1 MDGNQREDSQS
12 VSSIK
17 EEEIETESLDIEPV
31 ECHSKVDEPSHG
43 IKKALPRDLPPGLQ
57 LLPVVK
63 SKEAVKKV
71 VKEEIETEKVKE
83 VARSSSRRG
92 RSPTTRRSTASR
104 KPLDSSAEPSPHQRT
119 PTKASKLAHTSPSK
133 TPVKSLLADVS
144 NTLETLKTPLKES
157 EGDNTVDT
165 PSRRSRRD
173 GSNRSLE
180 LVQGNL
186 GNQILTCKVGLST
199 L

>member
-17 EEEIETESLDIEPV
+17 EEEIESESLDIEPV
-31 ECHSKVDEPSHG
+31 ECLSKVDEPAHG
-43 IKKALPRDLPPGLQ
+43 SMKALPRDLPPGLQ

-63 SKEAVKKV
+63 SKEPVKKV

-119 PTKASKLAHTSPSK
+119 PTKASKSAHTSPSK

>member
-1 MDGNQREDSQS
+1 M
-12 VSSIK
+12 SSIK
-17 EEEIETESLDIEPV
+17 EEEIESESLYIESV

-43 IKKALPRDLPPGLQ
+43 SMKALPRDLPPGLQ

-63 SKEAVKKV
+63 SKETVKKV

-104 KPLDSSAEPSPHQRT
+104 KPLGSSAEPSPHQRT